1 MKKNGVKIVAAL
13 IGAFGAYL
21 VYRYIRQ
28 NKKDSSTIKK
38 PSYVI
43 SVPEPTKITES
54 DYNKGTD
61 RYPLAKGSVGNNVK
75 LLQEAL
81 KGLVVDG
88 IFGSKT
94 EAALVAKTGKK
105 SVASQKEIES
115 IATSNGFGFKI
126 DSSGK
131 LVLIPKEQQ
140 NILYKSSQTGNK
152 LPLFGDL

>member
-1 MKKNGVKIVAAL
+1 MKKNGLKIVAAL
-13 IGAFGAYL
+13 IGAYGAYL

-28 NKKDSSTIKK
+28 NKKGDNIITN
-38 PSYVI
+38 PNYVI
-43 SVPEPTKITES
+43 SVPEPTKITET

-61 RYPLAKGSVGNNVK
+61 RYPLAKGSVGSNVK

-81 KGLVVDG
+81 KGLVMDG

-94 EAALVAKTGKK
+94 EAALIAKTGKK

-115 IATSNGFGFKI
+115 IAISNGFGFKI
-126 DSSGK
+126 DSNGK

-140 NILYKSSQTGNK
+140 NILYKSSQMGNK